1 MIPYA
6 PALFNQHYLSL
17 PFLRNFLYTMSTLWA
32 VRACVPMREASRVR
46 RPARVRIGG
55 RVDRFFLLGVIL
67 SAGMHTAVIARVH
80 APGERGCA
88 YESAVGLELRYVETV
103 EVSGEVPPQL
113 GGGEA
118 PGAVFAQPGGDAPV
132 AYAGRAADL
141 LPQRGRGTAA
151 SARAQFAPAA
161 MQGTGE
167 VLRASVQE
175 TLQPLLAENSLNDA
189 AFSEAV
195 RRYKTRLETILERES
210 RLAYPDPARE
220 NGREAR
226 LQIRFILRQDGS
238 LESVELPPS
247 CGGFERELVAG
258 LKKAARHFPA
268 FPEEIR
274 CSRLTFCWPVSFNLY

>member
-1 MIPYA
+1 M
-6 PALFNQHYLSL
+6 
-17 PFLRNFLYTMSTLWA
+17 
-32 VRACVPMREASRVR
+32 
-46 RPARVRIGG
+46 
-55 RVDRFFLLGVIL
+55 DRFFLLGVIL
-67 SAGMHTAVIARVH
+67 SMGMHTAVIARVRV
-80 APGERGCA
+80 PGERGFA
-88 YESAVGLELRYVETV
+88 YESPAGLDLRYVETV
-103 EVSGEVPPQL
+103 EVSGEVPPRS

-118 PGAVFAQPGGDAPV
+118 PGDVFAQPGGSYGGDASV
-132 AYAGRAADL
+132 AYAGRAADA
-141 LPQRGRGTAA
+141 LPQRGRGAAA
-151 SARAQFAPAA
+151 SARARFAPAA
-161 MQGTGE
+161 MKGTGE

-175 TLQPLLAENSLNDA
+175 ILQPLLAENSLKDA

-195 RRYKTRLETILERES
+195 RRYKTRLETILEKES
-210 RLAYPDPARE
+210 RIAYPDPARE

-226 LQIRFILRQDGS
+226 LQIRFILCQDGS

>member
-1 MIPYA
+1 
-6 PALFNQHYLSL
+6 
-17 PFLRNFLYTMSTLWA
+17 
-32 VRACVPMREASRVR
+32 
-46 RPARVRIGG
+46 VRIGD

-67 SAGMHTAVIARVH
+67 SMGMHTAIIARVCI
-80 APGERGCA
+80 PGERGCA
-88 YESAVGLELRYVETV
+88 YESTAGLDLRYVETV
-103 EVSGEVPPQL
+103 EVSGEVPPQT

-118 PGAVFAQPGGDAPV
+118 PGAFFAQLGEAYGGGAPV
-132 AYAGRAADL
+132 AYAGRATDA

-175 TLQPLLAENSLNDA
+175 TLQPLLAENGSHDE

-247 CGGFERELVAG
+247 CGGFERELVVG

>member
-1 MIPYA
+1 MA
-6 PALFNQHYLSL
+6 
-17 PFLRNFLYTMSTLWA
+17 
-32 VRACVPMREASRVR
+32 
-46 RPARVRIGG
+46 ARVRIGG
-55 RVDRFFLLGVIL
+55 GVDRFFLLAVVL
-67 SAGMHTAVIARVH
+67 SAGMHTAVVARVRV
-80 APGERGCA
+80 PGERGFA
-88 YESAVGLELRYVETV
+88 FEPPEGLELRYVETV
-103 EVSGEVPPQL
+103 EVSGEAPPQPVRGDTPVAFL
-113 GGGEA
+113 A
-118 PGAVFAQPGGDAPV
+118 YPDGAYGGDAPV
-132 AYAGRAADL
+132 ARSGREANASE
-141 LPQRGRGTAA
+141 PRGRGTAA
-151 SARAQFAPAA
+151 PAGVRFPPAA

-167 VLRASVQE
+167 VLRASVQQ
-175 TLQPLLAENSLNDA
+175 TLRPLLVEDSPQNG

-195 RRYKTRLETILERES
+195 RRYKTRLETILDRES

-274 CSRLTFCWPVSFNLY
+274 CPRLTFCWPVSFNLN

>member
-1 MIPYA
+1 
-6 PALFNQHYLSL
+6 
-17 PFLRNFLYTMSTLWA
+17 
-32 VRACVPMREASRVR
+32 
-46 RPARVRIGG
+46 
-55 RVDRFFLLGVIL
+55 VDRFFLLGVIL
-67 SAGMHTAVIARVH
+67 SAGMHTAVIARVRV
-80 APGERGCA
+80 PGERGYA
-88 YESAVGLELRYVETV
+88 YESPAGLELRYVETLGV
-103 EVSGEVPPQL
+103 PGEVLPQT

-118 PGAVFAQPGGDAPV
+118 PGDVFAQPGGAYGGDASV
-132 AYAGRAADL
+132 AYAGRAADEF
-141 LPQRGRGTAA
+141 PQRGRGTAA

-175 TLQPLLAENSLNDA
+175 TLQPLLSENSPQDA

-268 FPEEIR
+268 FPGEIK
-274 CSRLTFCWPVSFNLY
+274 CSRLTFCWPVRFNLY